1 MTINPLRSRPA
12 IEISDRKAPTK
23 AQKVA
28 AYNAANGLC
37 WWCGKP
43 VAPDGLDVR
52 WDHDSP
58 RGISGDD
65 SAENLRPLHVKCHDA
80 KTYGPEGD
88 IATVAHAKRQ
98 EKLTAPKVRKPG
110 GMRAWRRFD
119 GTIVRKGEL

>member
-1 MTINPLRSRPA
+1 MTINPLRSRERV
-12 IEISDRKAPTK
+12 EILDRPKPTK

-80 KTYGPEGD
+80 KTHGPEGD
-88 IATVAHAKRQ
+88 IAAVAHVKRQ
-98 EKLTAPKVRKPG
+98 EKLTAPKVRKRSG
-110 GMRAWRRFD
+110 FRAWRRFD
-119 GTIVRKGEL
+119 GTIVRRDG